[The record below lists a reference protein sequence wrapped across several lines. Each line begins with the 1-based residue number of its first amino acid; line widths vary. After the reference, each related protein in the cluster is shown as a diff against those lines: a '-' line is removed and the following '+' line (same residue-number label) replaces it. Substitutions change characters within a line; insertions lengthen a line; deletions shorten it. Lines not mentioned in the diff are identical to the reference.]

1 MGYTTEFEGEFRL
14 DKPLDDDTY
23 FELEGLDGPFHESDG
38 MPSLYCQ
45 WRVGDDWQ
53 SIMWD
58 GDEKFYGYIG
68 WIRLINDRYLR
79 PRGHVLNGEVA
90 FQGEE
95 VKDCGRIVAT
105 NGRIQ
110 VFWTYDD
117 PKLSH
122 YDAKSH
128 NRCHIPE
135 GQGVCWVNHTR
146 TIFVDVADMSA
157 MVSETE
163 DAAQSKMYGI
173 TIGNPKAV
181 AILLDISA
189 QTGTNREWALRHENT
204 NRVRVMS
211 MDSLLP
217 LVDGER
223 GAKARLEM
231 IVKAARRHCHY
242 GDNEWYVKHT
252 GFQNP

>member
-1 MGYTTEFEGEFRL
+1 MGYTTQFEGEFRL

-58 GDEKFYGYIG
+58 GGEKFYGYIG

-117 PKLSH
+117 PKLSN

-146 TIFVDVADMSA
+146 TIFVDVADLSA

-189 QTGTNREWALRHENT
+189 QTGTNREWALRHDNT

-211 MDSLLP
+211 MDALLP

-231 IVKAARRHCHY
+231 IVNAAKRHCHY
-242 GDNEWYVKHT
+242 GDNGWYVRHAGT
-252 GFQNP
+252 MNS